1 MKTAVEWLRSQIVF
15 ESVDKELL
23 ARWDEDSDLSE
34 YFEQALQMEK
44 EQVIEARNNGFMA
57 SAEGWNGEYGI
68 KDFNLLT
75 EEIKSEEYFN
85 KTFKTK

>member
-1 MKTAVEWLRSQIVF
+1 MKTAVEWLYEQMPKKIQPHY
-15 ESVDKELL
+15 KKQL
-23 ARWDEDSDLSE
+23 
-34 YFEQALQMEK
+34 EQAKEMFEK
-44 EQVIEARNNGFMA
+44 QIIEARNNGFMA